1 MSSQT
6 SALASAFQVRMTHS
20 VQASWRLNR
29 QKPIFLPS
37 LHNPLNGKHEARLR
51 GRCPNLTRTSNTMQL
66 HCDCAYFSTINF
78 SLTVRSSPLGKLSVC
93 LSLRS
98 HCLHAHPAYLLA
110 LFVYFFPMFLQY
122 FLPLYV
128 GVEKFSQLL

>member
-6 SALASAFQVRMTHS
+6 SALASVFQVRMTHS

-37 LHNPLNGKHEARLR
+37 LHNTLNGKHEARLR

-66 HCDCAYFSTINF
+66 HCDCDYFSTINF

-110 LFVYFFPMFLQY
+110 LFVYFFSQVPAI
-122 FLPLYV
+122 
-128 GVEKFSQLL
+128 FSPSLCGS